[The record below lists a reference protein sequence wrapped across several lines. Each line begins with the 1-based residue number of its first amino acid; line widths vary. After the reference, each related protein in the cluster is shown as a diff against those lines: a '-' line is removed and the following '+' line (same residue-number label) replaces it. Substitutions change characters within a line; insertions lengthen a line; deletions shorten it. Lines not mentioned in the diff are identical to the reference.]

1 MGQAHPTAR
10 NNESKANLATRRHEI
25 EKPDTQALQKENAQ
39 LRELVVQ
46 LSKIVIKVVIK
57 DG

>member
-10 NNESKANLATRRHEI
+10 NNESKANLPTLRHEI

>member
-10 NNESKANLATRRHEI
+10 NNESKANLATLRHEI

>member
-10 NNESKANLATRRHEI
+10 NNESKANLPTLRPEI
-25 EKPDTQALQKENAQ
+25 EKPDAQALQKENAQ